1 MLQVKTLK
9 KLNNLWYNIKVMED
23 TENTVQKTKI
33 PSLHNMFAHSYL
45 FYFCFLVFS
54 VILDFVFPI
63 KIFNLNIF
71 PNTGLFLILISNIG
85 IFWAQ
90 QTSRRLD
97 KNNMSKNSF
106 LKGPYRFIKH
116 PTYTSLFLLMLG
128 FAFVVN
134 GTFTFIASIIFFI
147 ISKVSFIRKEEDILV
162 KKYGE
167 HYLNYKKDVFF

>member
-1 MLQVKTLK
+1 
-9 KLNNLWYNIKVMED
+9 MEE
-23 TENTVQKTKI
+23 TEYTDKKTKT

-63 KIFNLNIF
+63 KIFNSNIF
-71 PNTGLFLILISNIG
+71 PNIGLFLILISNIG

-90 QTSRRLD
+90 KTSRKLD
-97 KNNMSKNSF
+97 KENLSKESF

-116 PTYTSLFLLMLG
+116 PTYASLFLMMVG

-134 GTFTFIASIIFFI
+134 GTFTFIASIIFLFV
-147 ISKVSFIRKEEDILV
+147 SKISFIKKEESILTQ
-162 KKYGE
+162 KYGE